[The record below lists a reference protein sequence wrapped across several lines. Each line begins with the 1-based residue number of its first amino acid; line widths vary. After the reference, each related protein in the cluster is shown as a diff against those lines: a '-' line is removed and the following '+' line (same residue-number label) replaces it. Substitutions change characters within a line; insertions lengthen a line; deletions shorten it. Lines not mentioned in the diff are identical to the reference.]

1 MDSFHREAAD
11 QFRVIYD
18 VGANNGDD
26 IPYYLK
32 KAHRVVAIEANPDL
46 CRHMRARFAAE
57 VSDGRL
63 IVEHCALMADCTNT
77 MVPLYVHTLNHVKS
91 LVQRP
96 HVDALRHYREVSVPS
111 RSFLS
116 ILQEHGDP
124 YYVKLDIEG
133 QDVAVLRQLFAAGIK
148 PPFISAESHSIEV
161 LSVMIASGGYD
172 AFKVVVGSSVARQ
185 FRNHGISTLAGRD
198 THSFPPHSAGPFGDD
213 LPGDWMPGDLFF
225 QQLAITGLGWKD
237 VHATSA
243 FEPNRHARLSI
254 WPHVTRRLA
263 RRCGLSRMKSR
274 LPAFVRRARRFFT
287 PGRPPHAAQ
296 GRPIQSRSFGE

>member
-1 MDSFHREAAD
+1 MDALRRETAD
-11 QFRVIYD
+11 PFRVIYD
-18 VGANNGDD
+18 VGAHNGND

-46 CRHMRARFAAE
+46 CRQMQARFAAE
-57 VSDGRL
+57 IGAGRL
-63 IVEHCALMADCTNT
+63 IVEHCALTADSTDT
-77 MVPLYVHTLNHVKS
+77 VVPFYVHRTSDVKS
-91 LVQRP
+91 RFPRP
-96 HVDALRHYREVSVPS
+96 RADVLRHYREISVPA
-111 RSFLS
+111 RSILS

-133 QDVAVLRQLFAAGIK
+133 HDVAVLRQLFAAGMK

-172 AFKVVVGSSVARQ
+172 AFKVVVGSSVGRQ
-185 FRNHGISTLAGRD
+185 FRNHGISTLAGPD

-213 LPGDWMPGDLFF
+213 LPGEWMPGDLFF

-243 FEPNRHARLSI
+243 FEPSRRARLTV

-263 RRCGLSRMKSR
+263 RRCGLSRITNR
-274 LPAFVRRARRFFT
+274 LPAFFFRLCRFLT
-287 PGRPPHAAQ
+287 PR
-296 GRPIQSRSFGE
+296 